1 MTHSKGGEKSLINE
15 AIYKGEDMVK
25 TNQQEVVKSW
35 GEQQRQLS
43 LPLAL
48 KLRVGVVT
56 RS

>member
-1 MTHSKGGEKSLINE
+1 MIHSKGGEKSLING
-15 AIYKGEDMVK
+15 AIYKGESVVK